1 MRIIITGGTG
11 LIGRAFAALML
22 ADGHETIVLS
32 RTPDAHHDRVPRGV
46 RLHGWDAMSGAGWHR
61 LLTDDTVIVNL
72 AGENPA
78 ARMRWTKAHK
88 RRVYDSRIHAAEAVL
103 DAVQR
108 EDRPPKVLLQASAVG
123 YYGNRGNA
131 VITESSFGGEGFRA
145 DVCKV
150 WERVPR
156 DLPTRQVILR
166 IGIVLSLESG
176 ALPSFKA
183 AAALFGARLGDGKQW
198 IPWIHLD
205 DTAQAMRFLL
215 NREASHGAYNLTAPQ
230 PVTNADF
237 MATAARVMHRLPVF
251 PIPRAALTIPLG
263 EMAETVLDSQRV
275 IPQRLLEEGFTFRY
289 PTLEPALRDLLRG

>member
-1 MRIIITGGTG
+1 MRVIITGGTG

-22 ADGHETIVLS
+22 EDGHETILLS
-32 RTPDAHHDRVPRGV
+32 RTPDAHRNRVPQGAVV
-46 RLHGWDAMSGAGWHR
+46 RGWDAVSGAGWHR
-61 LLTDDTVIVNL
+61 LLNDDTAIVNL

-88 RRVYDSRIHAAEAVL
+88 RRVYDSRIHAAQAVL
-103 DAVQR
+103 DAVR
-108 EDRPPKVLLQASAVG
+108 MEDCAPKALLQASAVG
-123 YYGNRGNA
+123 YYGHRGDA
-131 VITESSFGGEGFRA
+131 IITESSFAGEGFRA

-150 WERVPR
+150 WERIPR

-198 IPWIHLD
+198 IPWIHVY
-205 DTAQAMRFLL
+205 DTANAMRFLL
-215 NREASHGAYNLTAPQ
+215 YREASQGAYNLTAPE
-230 PVTNADF
+230 PVTNAAF
-237 MATAARVMHRLPVF
+237 MATAARVMRRLPVF

-263 EMAETVLDSQRV
+263 EMAETVLESQRV
-275 IPQRLLEEGFTFRY
+275 LPQRLLDEGFTFRY